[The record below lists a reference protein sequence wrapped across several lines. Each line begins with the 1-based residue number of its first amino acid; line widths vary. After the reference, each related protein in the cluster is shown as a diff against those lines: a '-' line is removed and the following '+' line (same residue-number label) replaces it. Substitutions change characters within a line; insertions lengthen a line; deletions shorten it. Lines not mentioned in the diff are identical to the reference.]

1 MEESSYV
8 EEEKGGILTNFSL
21 AEPQRVPKTEDKHR
35 FFFFFLGF
43 QRSKPTHVSLRFL
56 RLCSSLI
63 PPPLFICDLA
73 GALKEAHRPQNLAN
87 ASHSCT
93 EQPTDDTLGDDE
105 YVRSTHVPRDCN
117 FEEPVVGDNEQPRP
131 QRRSEPSVG
140 SRRPRN
146 ASRGAAIDSQMQT
159 LSKYLEWKMAKK
171 TLAITVSQLLALTL
185 LAPESP
191 LPLSALAITV
201 SHL

>member
-1 MEESSYV
+1 MFLSDSS
-8 EEEKGGILTNFSL
+8 TS
-21 AEPQRVPKTEDKHR
+21 A
-35 FFFFFLGF
+35 
-43 QRSKPTHVSLRFL
+43 RFL
-56 RLCSSLI
+56 FALL
-63 PPPLFICDLA
+63 PLLVCDSAGTVLSCDLA
-73 GALKEAHRPQNLAN
+73 GAPKEAHWPQNLAN

-105 YVRSTHVPRDCN
+105 YVRSTHVARDCN

-171 TLAITVSQLLALTL
+171 SKENPYDIPECVKRLREMPGIERLGPMWTFCLEMFKSEPERKLFMTLVDDNEACLHWIRTQMNR
-185 LAPESP
+185 
-191 LPLSALAITV
+191 
-201 SHL
+201 